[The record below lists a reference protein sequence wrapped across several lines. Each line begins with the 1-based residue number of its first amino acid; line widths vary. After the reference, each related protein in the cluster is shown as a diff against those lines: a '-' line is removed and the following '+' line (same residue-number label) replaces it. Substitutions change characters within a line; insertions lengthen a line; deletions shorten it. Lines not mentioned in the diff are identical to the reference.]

1 MANII
6 DNTIMNSSVLWPT
19 SPQEVGKRLPAGQVN
34 TDLTGGQS
42 ALVLRSP
49 LGESGRGGLPVGSGE
64 NVDLMA

>member
-34 TDLTGGQS
+34 TDLSPSQS

-49 LGESGRGGLPVGSGE
+49 VAESGRGWLPMGSGE
-64 NVDLMA
+64 KVDLMA